1 MTARPHDRR
10 LPSPGA
16 IVLALAVP
24 LLFLHTHFL
33 PGATVRGAHANLADL
48 AAVAVAIAGLW
59 TGFAEG
65 FGPLRAGR
73 WVWAA
78 TAALFVLIAVSIAY
92 ADATD
97 SAYLLG
103 KHSVTALKL
112 LEYALMAPAV
122 VLIVRRRRDLEL
134 LFASVTVWAVAALGY
149 GLLQFFGAIDDFSVG
164 HKRAGGREPSFL
176 GPHDFAALSSMALA
190 LALAA
195 VALGPVSR
203 RERRWVIA
211 AGAVGA
217 TGLVLSGAIAGVL
230 GLGLAALAAGL
241 VALRRSRLSLGR
253 VAGLAGIVAA
263 VLLGTLVMR
272 SSDVSQFLKFL
283 GIRPG
288 ASQASLGGS
297 SYSQRTVLAYFG
309 VQIFA
314 HHPVFGVGW
323 QESAYEDAY
332 RPYLAAARRRFPDVA
347 PLAFPSPQHRWGVQ
361 NLYLQAAADMGVIGL
376 AALLA
381 LLGSGL
387 VAGLGWALRAPPSGA
402 ALALVPVL
410 WLLMAIGIWN
420 GLGLVAGIPLSAM
433 TWLSLGLVAV
443 RLD

>member
-1 MTARPHDRR
+1 M
-10 LPSPGA
+10 
-16 IVLALAVP
+16 LALAVP

-33 PGATVRGAHANLADL
+33 PGVTVRGAHANLADL
-48 AAVAVAIAGLW
+48 AAVAVAITGLW
-59 TGFAEG
+59 AGFREG

-73 WVWAA
+73 WIWIAA
-78 TAALFVLIAVSIAY
+78 AAFFVVVAASIAY
-92 ADATD
+92 GAATD
-97 SAYLLG
+97 AAYLLG

-112 LEYALMAPAV
+112 LEYALMAPAAA
-122 VLIVRRRRDLEL
+122 LIVRRRDDLEL
-134 LFASVTVWAVAALGY
+134 LFASVTVWAVAALVY
-149 GLLQFFGAIDDFSVG
+149 GLLQFFDVVDDFSVG

-176 GPHDFAALSSMALA
+176 GPHDFAALSAMALS

-203 RERRWVIA
+203 RERRWVVA
-211 AGAVGA
+211 AGVVGA
-217 TGLVLSGAIAGVL
+217 TGLVLSGAVAGVL

-241 VALRRSRLSLGR
+241 VALRRSGLSPAR
-253 VAGLAGIVAA
+253 AAGLAGIVGA

-283 GIRPG
+283 GIKPG

-309 VQIFA
+309 LRIAA
-314 HHPVFGVGW
+314 HRPLFGVGW

-361 NLYLQAAADMGVIGL
+361 NLYLQAAADMGLIGV
-376 AALLA
+376 AAVLA

-387 VAGLGWALRAPPSGA
+387 VVGLRWALGRRRPGRRSRSCPYSG
-402 ALALVPVL
+402 
-410 WLLMAIGIWN
+410 
-420 GLGLVAGIPLSAM
+420 S
-433 TWLSLGLVAV
+433 
-443 RLD
+443 

>member
-1 MTARPHDRR
+1 M
-10 LPSPGA
+10 
-16 IVLALAVP
+16 LALAVP

-33 PGATVRGAHANLADL
+33 PGVTVRGARANLADL
-48 AAVAVAIAGLW
+48 AAVAVVVAGLW
-59 TGFAEG
+59 AGLRRGFE
-65 FGPLRAGR
+65 PLRAGR
-73 WVWAA
+73 AIWIAA
-78 TAALFVLIAVSIAY
+78 AAFFAVIVASIAY
-92 ADATD
+92 AAATD
-97 SAYLLG
+97 SAYLIG

-112 LEYALMAPAV
+112 LEYALMAPAA
-122 VLIVRRRRDLEL
+122 VLIVRRRSDLEL
-134 LFASVTVWAVAALGY
+134 VLASVTVWAVAALAY
-149 GLLQFFGAIDDFSVG
+149 GLLEFFGVVDDFSVG

-211 AGAVGA
+211 AGVVGGI
-217 TGLVLSGAIAGVL
+217 GLVLSGAVAGVL

-241 VALRRSRLSLGR
+241 VALRRRVLSWAR

-263 VLLGTLVMR
+263 VLLGTLLMR
-272 SSDVSQFLKFL
+272 GTDVSQFLKFL
-283 GIRPG
+283 GIKPG

-297 SYSQRTVLAYFG
+297 SYSQRTVLAYIG
-309 VQIFA
+309 LRIA
-314 HHPVFGVGW
+314 ADRPVFGVGW

-361 NLYLQAAADMGVIGL
+361 NFYLQAVADMGVIGL
-376 AALLA
+376 AAVVALLA
-381 LLGSGL
+381 CGI
-387 VAGLGWALRAPPSGA
+387 VAGVRSAIRAGPPVA
-402 ALALVPVL
+402 ALGLIPLL
-410 WLLMAIGIWN
+410 WLLMAVGIWN
-420 GLGLVAGIPLSAM
+420 GLGIVAGIPLVAM